1 METQPVFATP
11 DRAADG
17 WIFVKGLIVN
27 YLSAKLELQ
36 SNMVLRMV
44 ASGRLGYMTAR
55 KRVSFCGR
63 LVWFTTCQRPTS
75 LTKPK
80 AKKSTTPTAGNFSI
94 GIRAFLPAVDD
105 LHVRPTNNQVLPDIH
120 ALLPG
125 VWTATFVQP
134 LTPAVMPSAAITEH
148 MPSRAVA
155 VFDLL
160 HDYSRR
166 LEWDTLLREARFT
179 RGNTAAGVGATTLC
193 VGKPLFGIIG
203 IETSYL
209 TFNRGVIA
217 AVDMINHPPFFET
230 FAASIR
236 HKDTGEGSS
245 VTYRFNFRARP
256 RLLRWLLEPIM
267 LVVLRHETRQ
277 RLRALSRFLA
287 ATPK

>member
-1 METQPVFATP
+1 
-11 DRAADG
+11 
-17 WIFVKGLIVN
+17 
-27 YLSAKLELQ
+27 
-36 SNMVLRMV
+36 V
-44 ASGRLGYMTAR
+44 AGPN
-55 KRVSFCGR
+55 V
-63 LVWFTTCQRPTS
+63 
-75 LTKPK
+75 
-80 AKKSTTPTAGNFSI
+80 
-94 GIRAFLPAVDD
+94 
-105 LHVRPTNNQVLPDIH
+105 HPTNNQVLPDIH

-134 LTPAVMPSAAITEH
+134 LTPAAMPSAAITEH